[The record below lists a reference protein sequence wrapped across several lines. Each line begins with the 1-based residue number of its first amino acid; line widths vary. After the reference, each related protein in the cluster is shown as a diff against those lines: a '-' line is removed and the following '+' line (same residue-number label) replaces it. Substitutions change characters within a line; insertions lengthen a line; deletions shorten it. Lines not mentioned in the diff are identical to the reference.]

1 MLSQNGTDDALWK
14 QVVVYKQIQDEVHKL
29 AEDARKRG
37 ISENNEYIQ
46 SLISQWWD
54 AENKITALKMESF
67 DLSNGKLDDR
77 VVQVELRQKLV
88 GESTKEYAE
97 LEKEKYNITIE
108 RETLLQKKIR
118 ELQAIGTT
126 EAKAQAEDL
135 INTYYDV
142 VSEKVDIIKNLQDM
156 EIESLQ
162 LQKDGI
168 EDLHDFTMQMIESEL
183 ESKKESYQEE
193 IDSINEVFDA
203 KKKAIQ
209 NKEDE
214 RDYNIG
220 LTEKTDNI
228 ARLENE
234 LALISNDETQVA
246 KQKEIEKE
254 LADAKT
260 DLAEYQHDHSIEL
273 TIDALDTEQELETG
287 AIEDKIE
294 LIDETLSDEV
304 EMNEL
309 ANERIRESGEN
320 LFDDLIGYAQEYG
333 TITED
338 EVTTAWEN
346 ATTSVNGFSTAQEG
360 LLETLKLVT
369 AELAKIDGISVE
381 NYANTEGLSIGYSR
395 TDDEIINNMKAN
407 ASTWTTVRK
416 TTNTNDTPELEALKA
431 ENIKLASELGLN
443 PNDNYDSATGI
454 WYWDKEHKRRVYHSG
469 GVVGGNKYLTKSS
482 EELAKLLKGEFVLTE
497 PMTDKVVDMITNNNN
512 KTEQINPV
520 INFYFDGDVDENIVD
535 LIKKEAKNI
544 ANIIV
549 AEMQKARTDK
559 GMKKPV
565 KA

>member
-1 MLSQNGTDDALWK
+1 
-14 QVVVYKQIQDEVHKL
+14 
-29 AEDARKRG
+29 
-37 ISENNEYIQ
+37 
-46 SLISQWWD
+46 
-54 AENKITALKMESF
+54 
-67 DLSNGKLDDR
+67 
-77 VVQVELRQKLV
+77 
-88 GESTKEYAE
+88 
-97 LEKEKYNITIE
+97 
-108 RETLLQKKIR
+108 
-118 ELQAIGTT
+118 
-126 EAKAQAEDL
+126 
-135 INTYYDV
+135 
-142 VSEKVDIIKNLQDM
+142 
-156 EIESLQ
+156 
-162 LQKDGI
+162 
-168 EDLHDFTMQMIESEL
+168 
-183 ESKKESYQEE
+183 
-193 IDSINEVFDA
+193 
-203 KKKAIQ
+203 
-209 NKEDE
+209 
-214 RDYNIG
+214 
-220 LTEKTDNI
+220 
-228 ARLENE
+228 
-234 LALISNDETQVA
+234 
-246 KQKEIEKE
+246 
-254 LADAKT
+254 
-260 DLAEYQHDHSIEL
+260 
-273 TIDALDTEQELETG
+273 
-287 AIEDKIE
+287 
-294 LIDETLSDEV
+294 
-304 EMNEL
+304 MNEL

-497 PMTDKVVDMITNNNN
+497 PMTDKVVDMITNNNS

-520 INFYFDGDVDENIVD
+520 INLYFDGDVDENIVD